1 MMEAKTW
8 WKQGHKWQWIFMDVR
23 ITPIAK
29 ALSDVFH
36 TKSWVNILFNI
47 HRDSYEETFHAYE
60 MSSEF

>member
-1 MMEAKTW
+1 
-8 WKQGHKWQWIFMDVR
+8 MDVR